1 MNDDELGHRLRGL
14 FHDMAERTT
23 ISAAPRR
30 VAPAALDGRRVQRNR
45 FAYGLAAAATLVLV
59 ATLGL
64 VQLVGNDG
72 GGPTGIGADPASPTT
87 SRTAA
92 SASISTSTSTSVP
105 TPAPTSA
112 MSTTGVTAARPP
124 TAPASGSIAVSY
136 TAPPPAL
143 TIDPFATIT
152 MPGTDGARDLPAM
165 AITADGGVVVVD
177 RTRHQA
183 IVIDRVGSAMPAIAL
198 EFVPAAPVA
207 GPGPYLYGLTTLDA
221 SMEAGPGLAA
231 VAIALDGADAGDV
244 VDARAVDDPT
254 GFLELPVGEL
264 GHGPAGIVSRRRQPG
279 EVLAYV
285 GSEARP
291 ALDVPTMDADDTVA
305 WQGAHWSLT
314 VRRHPDAPVPYAG
327 EASPVA
333 IDDATVV
340 WWTDIGA
347 PDDPAAEFPGGTVP
361 VLVSLR
367 ADGSGEWYS
376 IPGGWEIVS
385 ADGGGVLLARRNGDD
400 VEIARARPG
409 SPLAAS
415 ATTALAATTSSVPG
429 TTNPP
434 AAPTTAAPACPSY
447 RANDRYPLRLC
458 DKGPAVM
465 AVQTGLVA
473 AGYAVDVDGY
483 FGPGTQAAVRSFQQ
497 ARGLEADGLVGP
509 GTWPALVGGAVG
521 GVDADGSGVVD
532 PWEFAG

>member
-1 MNDDELGHRLRGL
+1 MNDDELGERLSGL

-30 VAPAALDGRRVQRNR
+30 VAPVDLGGRRVLRNH
-45 FAYGLAAAATLVLV
+45 FAYGLAAAATVVLV

-72 GGPTGIGADPASPTT
+72 GGPTGIGATPGSSTT
-87 SRTAA
+87 T
-92 SASISTSTSTSVP
+92 P
-105 TPAPTSA
+105 TPASTMATS
-112 MSTTGVTAARPP
+112 GGTATRPS

-136 TAPPPAL
+136 TAPPPSL
-143 TIDPFATIT
+143 TIDPFATIA

-165 AITADGGVVVVD
+165 AITADGGAIVVD

-183 IVIDRVGSAMPAIAL
+183 IVIDATGSAMPAIPL

-207 GPGPYLYGLTTLDA
+207 GPGPYLYGLTTLDS
-221 SMEAGPGLAA
+221 SMEVGPGLAA
-231 VAIALDGADAGDV
+231 VAIALEGTDAGDV

-264 GHGPAGIVSRRRQPG
+264 GHGPTGIVSRRRQPG

-285 GSEARP
+285 DSEPRP
-291 ALDVPTMDADDTVA
+291 ALDVPTMDADDTVT
-305 WQGAHWSLT
+305 WQGAHWLLS

-347 PDDPAAEFPGGTVP
+347 PDDPAADFPGGTVP

-376 IPGGWEIVS
+376 IPDGWEIVS
-385 ADGGGVLLARRNGDD
+385 ADGGGVLLARRNGDN

-409 SPLAAS
+409 SPPATS
-415 ATTALAATTSSVPG
+415 ATSAPAATTSSRPG
-429 TTNPP
+429 TTNAPV
-434 AAPTTAAPACPSY
+434 APTTAAPACPSY

-465 AVQTGLVA
+465 AVQAGLVA

-483 FGPGTQAAVRSFQQ
+483 FGPGTQAAVQSFQK

-509 GTWPALVGGAVG
+509 DTWPALVGGAVG
-521 GVDADGSGVVD
+521 GADADGSGVVD